1 MRQFGKNETHV
12 VLENKQLKYKNLL
25 LWEERLNTAKPEN

>member
-1 MRQFGKNETHV
+1 MRQFGKNQTNV
-12 VLENKQLKYKNLL
+12 VLEHKYLKYKNIL